1 MVEHLLCKQGVT
13 GSSPVSS
20 TIRHYSA
27 EKRVQVC
34 NPSEVIVHEVRTPSV
49 KFAEVRITALSV
61 FLHGD
66 YGVKVSISDCGSLGV
81 GSSPTNHPKKTSNF
95 SKIKHIYIRNTVRIC

>member
-1 MVEHLLCKQGVT
+1 M
-13 GSSPVSS
+13 
-20 TIRHYSA
+20 
-27 EKRVQVC
+27 
-34 NPSEVIVHEVRTPSV
+34 IVHEVRTPSV

-81 GSSPTNHPKKTSNF
+81 GSSPTNHPKKLRTFRRLNIF
-95 SKIKHIYIRNTVRIC
+95 IYVIRFEYVEMGRTKRNT

>member
-1 MVEHLLCKQGVT
+1 M
-13 GSSPVSS
+13 
-20 TIRHYSA
+20 
-27 EKRVQVC
+27 
-34 NPSEVIVHEVRTPSV
+34 IVHEVRTPSV

-81 GSSPTNHPKKTSNF
+81 GSSPTNHPKKKLRTFQKLNIF
-95 SKIKHIYIRNTVRIC
+95 IYVIRFEYVEMERTKRNT